1 MVPNVEVDPA
11 KIRVFMIAEA
21 PPANFHDY
29 FYATG
34 KPFYLETT
42 LNAFTAAGCPVR
54 SMQDIINRGVYV
66 TTAVKCGK
74 RGYSVSLS
82 TVNTCAELLLE
93 KELTLF
99 PSLRAY
105 LLMGDLAIRAF
116 NHASTRATGKRVI
129 PSGSTYKIR
138 RGTYSYNER
147 RVYPSYLMTGKS
159 YLIEKSKQKMIAEDI
174 RSALALV

>member
-1 MVPNVEVDPA
+1 
-11 KIRVFMIAEA
+11 
-21 PPANFHDY
+21 
-29 FYATG
+29 
-34 KPFYLETT
+34 
-42 LNAFTAAGCPVR
+42 
-54 SMQDIINRGVYV
+54 
-66 TTAVKCGK
+66 
-74 RGYSVSLS
+74 LS